1 VQPFEREAAADGV
14 IGFGIATNLACL
26 SPEFGGK
33 LPLLPV
39 EQLANVF
46 YTLTASMT
54 IILTSMICFKLLRHR
69 RLMAHKSDAFRDHRS
84 TYLSIVGIL
93 VESAVPYAACC
104 WIWVVLSITNNPA
117 VDWFDGVIT
126 AASVCCPCWD
136 PSMYADAVVVLSP
149 VLDCPPYRDGS
160 LIPFES
166 ASAPAGNPKLEHAHA
181 IAQHA
186 DRRINDDRRASHDSK
201 VLTTSLLIGDLV
213 FSQVRL

>member
-1 VQPFEREAAADGV
+1 VT
-14 IGFGIATNLACL
+14 GFGIATNLACL

-39 EQLANVF
+39 EQLANIF

-54 IILTSMICFKLLRHR
+54 IILTSMICYKLLRHR
-69 RLMAHKSDAFRDHRS
+69 RLMAHKSGAFRDHRS

-104 WIWVVLSITNNPA
+104 WIWVILSITNNPA

-126 AASVCCPCWD
+126 AASVCCLCCVS
-136 PSMYADAVVVLSP
+136 SMYADAAIVLSP
-149 VLDCPPYRDGS
+149 VLDCPPYRNGS

-166 ASAPAGNPKLEHAHA
+166 AFAPGPAVSPKLEHAHP
-181 IAQHA
+181 IARHA
-186 DRRINDDRRASHDSK
+186 DFGFNHDRWASHDSK
-201 VLTTSLLIGDLV
+201 VLSTSILMRGLASPQL
-213 FSQVRL
+213 RL